1 MDANSTRPGRRAVIG
16 AAIAGLS
23 WIAVEAAAEE
33 RGPAADSV
41 RDPRPPSVPATPL
54 PGVQPEVT
62 QKAQGLSSSQA
73 TVMAFSAAKE
83 NRLPGTPRNKVA
95 RNWSTTPE
103 LEGFLGQ
110 HASTASRRSVDV
122 YVNSTL
128 GSIRIKAYRIG
139 HYSGSGQR
147 LVWTSGIVEVR
158 RQRHFTFRRGTR
170 IVSCPW
176 KVTTSIDTTGWPEGF
191 YYLVLTGG
199 SGRSHMIPLV
209 VESASVKG
217 KTVLVFNDCTMQ
229 AYNSWGGR
237 NLYTGLGRSPIARS
251 NARSYKVS
259 FDRPYWNSRE
269 FETQNVPLIRA
280 AEAIEDDD
288 LRLAYTT
295 EARISGNPGLV
306 RGAAAVIFAAHSEY
320 WSPGLRQ
327 AVESAR
333 DRGTNVVFFGANNV
347 YWRTRL
353 ERSSTGKDRVLV
365 CYKKARLDPIH
376 RSHPSAVTTQWRQ
389 LPVPQPESTLT
400 GSVYG
405 DLRSKGTF
413 TVTDPGFFA
422 FAGTGTARGAT
433 YAGLTGG
440 ETDRVY
446 PSAEYPLFTYPKNLH
461 IFAHSP
467 ESGGHTRHGW
477 SDSTFYIVP
486 SGAGVL
492 NMGTMNWLQAQ
503 ADPAVPARSRAFARR
518 VTQNIIRNAA
528 AGPLGARPRLR
539 ETAANPP
546 KKTTARSRKGARMPS
561 PA

>member
-1 MDANSTRPGRRAVIG
+1 MDANDTRPGRRAVIG
-16 AAIAGLS
+16 AALAGVSYL
-23 WIAVEAAAEE
+23 ALEASAGE
-33 RGPAADSV
+33 RRPPESLVHGPT
-41 RDPRPPSVPATPL
+41 RPSVPSMPLPQPQPEATP
-54 PGVQPEVT
+54 
-62 QKAQGLSSSQA
+62 KALGQSSSLA
-73 TVMAFSAAKE
+73 SVMAFNAARE
-83 NRLPGTPRNKVA
+83 NLLPGTPRSQVPSQ
-95 RNWSTTPE
+95 WSTTPV

-110 HASTASRRSVDV
+110 HASTARQRIVDV
-122 YVNSTL
+122 YINSTL

-139 HYSGSGQR
+139 HYNGAGQR
-147 LVWTSGIVEVR
+147 LVWSSAAVRVR
-158 RQRHFTFRRGTR
+158 RQRHSTFRRATR

-176 KVTTSIDTTGWPEGF
+176 RVTTSIDTTGWPEGF

-199 SGRSHMIPLV
+199 SGRDHMIPLV
-209 VESASVKG
+209 VESASVTG

-237 NLYTGLGRSPIARS
+237 NLYTGLGRSPVRRS

-259 FDRPYWNSRE
+259 FDRPYWNFRE
-269 FETQNVPLIRA
+269 FVTQDVPLVRA
-280 AEAIEDDD
+280 AEAIGDDD

-295 EARISGNPGLV
+295 EARINGNPGLV

-320 WSPGLRQ
+320 WSPGMRR
-327 AVESAR
+327 AVEGAR
-333 DRGTNVVFFGANNV
+333 DKGTNVVFFGANNV

-365 CYKKARLDPIH
+365 CYKKAKLDPLL
-376 RSHPSAVTTQWRQ
+376 RTNPGAVTTQWRQ
-389 LPVPQPESTLT
+389 LPVSQPESTLT

-405 DLRSKGTF
+405 DLRSKGMF

-433 YAGLTGG
+433 YPGLTAG

-446 PSAEYPLFTYPKNLH
+446 PSADYPVFTYPKKLH

-477 SDSTFYIVP
+477 ADSTFYTVA

-492 NMGTMNWLQAQ
+492 NMGTMDWLQAQ
-503 ADPAVPARSRAFARR
+503 ADRAVPARSRAFARR
-518 VTQNIIRNAA
+518 VTQNIIRKASL
-528 AGPLGARPRLR
+528 GPLGASPKSPEQLPKRPR
-539 ETAANPP
+539 EF
-546 KKTTARSRKGARMPS
+546 TARGASS
-561 PA
+561 PRGPIPV